1 MYDRFSG
8 NSVEYKCA
16 DVMRAMK
23 EAHRI
28 FIGDK
33 LPQEKIDNYF
43 RWFNSIEN
51 AFQEYTWRLICAEY
65 KNGKTN
71 LDIAWELDKTTDAVR
86 AYVRRHVER
95 LIKTRK
101 YVIINFMHAF
111 NECLISLK

>member
-1 MYDRFSG
+1 M
-8 NSVEYKCA
+8 EYKSS
-16 DVMRAMK
+16 DVIKAMK

-28 FIGDK
+28 FIGEN

-43 RWFNSIEN
+43 SWFNSIEN
-51 AFQEYTWRLICAEY
+51 GFQEYTWKLICVEY
-65 KNGKTN
+65 KYGKTN

-101 YVIINFMHAF
+101 YVIINFMYAF
-111 NECLISLK
+111 NECLVNLK

>member
-1 MYDRFSG
+1 MD
-8 NSVEYKCA
+8 YKTT
-16 DVMRAMK
+16 DVMKAMK

-51 AFQEYTWRLICAEY
+51 AFQEYRWRLICVEY

-95 LIKTRK
+95 LIKTRG
-101 YVIINFMHAF
+101 YVITHFMYAF
-111 NECLISLK
+111 NECLISLQ